1 MARQKTDWRE
11 TLSHAEIYNFA
22 ITYLGSKCAE
32 GVEKIKAVDGQDKE
46 LLDAVKGLYAPWF
59 FKAKKLCELYEL
71 ETGLAYDG
79 LAAGFGIEISDL
91 DID

>member
-1 MARQKTDWRE
+1 MKKNDLNN

-22 ITYLGSKCAE
+22 LSVIGKKAAE
-32 GVEKIKAVDGQDKE
+32 GVKMIKNLKGEDKALKLVTE
-46 LLDAVKGLYAPWF
+46 MYAPWI

-71 ETGLAYDG
+71 ETGVPYDG
-79 LAAGFGIEISDL
+79 LAAMFGIEISDL